1 MEGKYCTARCVI
13 RGGTGYLP
21 HFSHVA
27 GGVCFLCGG
36 SREVGYDEFENF
48 DAEDFF
54 SYDDDWD
61 DFDFNDYDGYEY
73 DDGYDLD
80 DGYY

>member
-1 MEGKYCTARCVI
+1 MQYCNSLTIYSRFKTRVVKVGDLTI
-13 RGGTGYLP
+13 GGDP
-21 HFSHVA
+21 S
-27 GGVCFLCGG
+27 
-36 SREVGYDEFENF
+36 S
-48 DAEDFF
+48 EDFF
-54 SYDDDWD
+54 SYEDDWD